1 MIDLSDIASLRCDRL
16 ILTAGSPRSGSTWLY
31 NAVRLICEQAGGRTL
46 GGWIGDLDVVG
57 RSGACDDLVIKIH
70 NADPKLAR
78 RANFVFSSHRDLR
91 DIGASIREM
100 GWAKSDNGVM
110 RQVAK
115 VRRAHAFWSAEADL
129 DVAYDAILKRPQKI
143 LRRLA
148 DILRVPVDDEALERI
163 NVELKGLSAESG
175 RMTAQHDAVNL
186 MHDGHRKD
194 GRAGSWRERMTEE
207 LAARIVA
214 EHGDWLRT
222 YGYLDEPAGKPKPAR
237 KTKERASRK
246 G

>member
-1 MIDLSDIASLRCDRL
+1 MARPPKLPRCDRL
-16 ILTAGSPRSGSTWLY
+16 ILAAGMPRSGSTWLF
-31 NAVRLICEQAGGRTL
+31 NAVRLIVEADGGAAFAC
-46 GGWIGDLDVVG
+46 WVGDLGSSAPGV
-57 RSGACDDLVIKIH
+57 CDDLIIKIH

-129 DVAYDAILKRPQKI
+129 DVAYAAILRRPLKI

-148 DILRVPVDDEALERI
+148 DILRIPADDAALKRI
-163 NVELKGLSAESG
+163 NAELKGLSADSR
-175 RMTAQHDAVNL
+175 RMTAQHDAVTL
-186 MHDGHRKD
+186 MHQGHRKD
-194 GRAGSWRERMTEE
+194 GRAGSWRERMSEE
-207 LAARIVA
+207 LAGRIVA
-214 EHGDWLRT
+214 EHGDWLGAH
-222 YGYLDEPAGKPKPAR
+222 GYLDEPAETPKPAR
-237 KTKERASRK
+237 KPKRK
-246 G
+246 V